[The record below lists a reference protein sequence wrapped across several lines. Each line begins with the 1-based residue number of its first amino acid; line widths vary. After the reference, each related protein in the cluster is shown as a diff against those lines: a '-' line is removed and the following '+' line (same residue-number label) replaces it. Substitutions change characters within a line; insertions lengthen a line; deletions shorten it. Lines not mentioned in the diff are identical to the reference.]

1 MNNLHARGR
10 SYCAKHVDFNAW
22 MHLFAGLGIA
32 WLVSLSWHY
41 AIHPLVLGVVFLV
54 AGIAMHVHAIR
65 TG

>member
-1 MNNLHARGR
+1 MKNFRARGR

-41 AIHPLVLGVVFLV
+41 AIPTLVAGVIFLV
-54 AGIAMHVHAIR
+54 ASIAMHVYAIR
-65 TG
+65 SG

>member
-1 MNNLHARGR
+1 MKNFSAKVS
-10 SYCAKHVDFNAW
+10 SYCAKHANFNAW
-22 MHLFAGLGIA
+22 MHVFAGLGIA

-54 AGIAMHVHAIR
+54 AGIAMHVYAGR